1 METTEGLT
9 FVTRSGMVIPEG
21 RTAPLGELLLWVMV
35 TELFD
40 EPDNFP
46 PRKPPP
52 TARARPREISAMV
65 LPLRR
70 GGENSFDARTVG
82 ALANALGQGVGG
94 RLWIESPSGG
104 VEGPCLGSGRE
115 KLSSDCVSSLGST
128 MFLYFDWLSCDPQ
141 PMRGSQSQSS
151 VECPVT
157 PLPREQVD
165 YKFHG
170 AQDRN

>member
-1 METTEGLT
+1 
-9 FVTRSGMVIPEG
+9 MVIPEG

-82 ALANALGQGVGG
+82 ALANALGQGVVAGFG
-94 RLWIESPSGG
+94 LNHRAGVLRVPAWGLEEKNSPQTAFR
-104 VEGPCLGSGRE
+104 P
-115 KLSSDCVSSLGST
+115 
-128 MFLYFDWLSCDPQ
+128 
-141 PMRGSQSQSS
+141 
-151 VECPVT
+151 
-157 PLPREQVD
+157 
-165 YKFHG
+165 
-170 AQDRN
+170 